1 MTDADRQNVA
11 VTIDQAAD
19 LLNVSP
25 NYVAKLLD
33 ERHIVGRGAR
43 GSRMVQLEEL
53 LDYKRHDDARRQ
65 EAADELTGEAERLG
79 LDY

>member
-19 LLNVSP
+19 LLNVST
-25 NYVAKLLD
+25 NFVAKLLD
-33 ERHIVGRGAR
+33 ERRIVSRGA
-43 GSRMVQLEEL
+43 GSSPMVLLEEL
-53 LDYKRHDDARRQ
+53 LNYKCHDDARRH
-65 EAADELTGEAERLG
+65 EAADELTRETERLG